1 MVFEICNIK
10 IKYQD
15 YSKDLDDGKTTDE
28 MSKYSCHE
36 LVHDMIGHCGS
47 LQTYVK
53 FPLEY

>member
-15 YSKDLDDGKTTDE
+15 YNKDLDDGKTTDE
-28 MSKYSCHE
+28 MSKDFCHE